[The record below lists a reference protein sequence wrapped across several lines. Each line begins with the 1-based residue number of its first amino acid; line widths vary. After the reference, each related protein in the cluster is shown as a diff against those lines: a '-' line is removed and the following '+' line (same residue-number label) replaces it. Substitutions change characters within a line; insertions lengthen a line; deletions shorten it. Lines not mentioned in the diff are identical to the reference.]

1 MIKYEIKATQG
12 KHPVPTVIFENEKY
26 SLLNEF
32 LLAERSFRREL
43 LSLVNEVDLNMSDS
57 ESFTGNAAFMMKLQA
72 IIEKYNLAQF
82 NGRDVVTHG
91 LPDDFGATLSVTYAS
106 GEKIYAADNQNM
118 YLPVEAVRELA
129 QLFYSAS

>member
-12 KHPVPTVIFENEKY
+12 KHPVPTVIFEDEKY

-57 ESFTGNAAFMMKLQA
+57 ESFTGNAFSLEIGKENCVITNDA
-72 IIEKYNLAQF
+72 
-82 NGRDVVTHG
+82 
-91 LPDDFGATLSVTYAS
+91 DDRELELLTAEFK
-106 GEKIYAADNQNM
+106 KILLDYI
-118 YLPVEAVRELA
+118 YAVRELRVKEKMA
-129 QLFYSAS
+129 KLGHEHEHHHH